1 MKRPIRFVLYT
12 ALAALIL
19 LVPLKHNADGSL
31 DLYIQSESPGKD
43 KEGNW
48 LPAPEGSFYAVLRMY
63 GPEKQILDGS
73 WKSPPVELVK

>member
-48 LPAPEGSFYAVLRMY
+48 LPSPKSGGFFMMFRTY
-63 GPEKQILDGS
+63 GPAKEI
-73 WKSPPVELVK
+73 VEQT